1 MYSIILLQFFFQNL
15 KIHVNIRRNMLDSGK
30 ISTLCSVM
38 FLFFQLL
45 LLFSNNSIIYT
56 YSQEPVT
63 NKISQIF
70 GRTMISCVYL
80 LSNTKVIYLQ
90 LRILQRRLIRF
101 IFVILVENVLFIF
114 FISFVFYEKLLRK
127 QNEFSMNNTRI
138 ETVKIIS

>member
-1 MYSIILLQFFFQNL
+1 
-15 KIHVNIRRNMLDSGK
+15 MLDSGK